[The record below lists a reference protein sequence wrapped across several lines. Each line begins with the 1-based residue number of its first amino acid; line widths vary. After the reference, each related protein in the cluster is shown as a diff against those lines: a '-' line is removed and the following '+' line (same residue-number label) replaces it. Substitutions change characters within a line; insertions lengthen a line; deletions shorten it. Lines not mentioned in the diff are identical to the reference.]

1 MGNTSFLLLGGYG
14 AVGRTFARLLLKE
27 TDVDIIISGRRKEKA
42 DAFSE
47 TLKTEF
53 PSRNISSSYADASDP
68 KSLRTSFHGVSLVIV
83 LTTTPQYIKQ
93 IGQAAFDE
101 GCDYLDIL
109 VSETT
114 FHDLGEIA
122 NSIKEQKRVFITQAG
137 FHPGLPAVFVRHGA
151 QYFDVYKK
159 AMIAMAMNARFETA
173 EQAAEIVPLIAE
185 FKAEL
190 YQNGSW
196 RKTTYKDGIK
206 LSMGKKFGVKSFFPF
221 QMNEIKLT
229 QKMFNL
235 EETGVY
241 VSGFNWVTDYF
252 VMPII
257 ILTQKIKRGLAFSF
271 ILKLFTW
278 SVNKFSSP
286 YQGVVF
292 LNDAEGTRNG
302 KKIKVRIIAEHDD
315 VYLFT
320 VIPVIACLK
329 QYLAGSLPF
338 GLSMM
343 GHAVDEKQ
351 LFLDMEKMGVT
362 IKIETDNI

>member
-1 MGNTSFLLLGGYG
+1 MSNPTILLLGGYG

-27 TDVDIIISGRRKEKA
+27 TGADIIIAGRRIEKA
-42 DAFSE
+42 DRFTE
-47 TLKTEF
+47 TLKMEF
-53 PSRNISSSYADASDP
+53 PSRVISSAFADASNSE
-68 KSLRTSFHGVSLVIV
+68 SLHKAFHGVTLIIV
-83 LTTTPQYIKQ
+83 LTTTPQFIKQ
-93 IGQAAFDE
+93 IGKVTLEE

-109 VSETT
+109 VSESTIC
-114 FHDLGEIA
+114 DLSGIA
-122 NSIKEQKRVFITQAG
+122 DSIKENKRIFITQAG
-137 FHPGLPAVFVRHGA
+137 FHPGLPSVFVRFGA

-159 AMIAMAMNARFETA
+159 AVIAMAMNARFETA

-185 FKAEL
+185 SKAEL
-190 YQNGSW
+190 YKNGAW
-196 RKTTYKDGIK
+196 RRTTYRDVVKLSLGKRFGIK
-206 LSMGKKFGVKSFFPF
+206 SLFPI
-221 QMNEIKLT
+221 QMEEIKLP
-229 QKMFNL
+229 QKLYNL

-252 VMPII
+252 VIPII
-257 ILTQKIKRGLAFSF
+257 LLMQKIKKGLALNF

-292 LNDAEGTRNG
+292 LNEAEGMKNG
-302 KKIKVRIIAEHDD
+302 RRLKVRISMEHDD

-343 GHAVDEKQ
+343 GHAVDEKK
-351 LFLDMEKMGVT
+351 LFTDIGKMGVT
-362 IKIETDNI
+362 IKIDNEEC